1 MHEIIT
7 LQLGQRSNYLATHF
21 WNTQE
26 SYFTYSESEES
37 LVDHDIHFR
46 PGLGADGSETFT
58 PRTLIYDL
66 KGGFG
71 SLRKVNALYEI
82 EEPAG
87 PQGLWNGPTIIQRQA
102 AIEQSVYQQSLD
114 QGLEPPLLTT
124 DSVRYWSDF
133 NRVYFHPKSV
143 IQLNEYELGSALMPF
158 EKWSVGEDLF
168 NSLDKEH
175 DILDRDLR
183 SFVEEADCMQGIQM
197 IASVDDA
204 WGGFAARYM
213 DRIRDEFGKTTV
225 YFWGLEA
232 GFGSVPREKRF
243 NQLSNTAKSTSEIAQ
258 QVSLFVPMTIPQAML
273 PSYVMLDPK
282 SRWHVGGL
290 LSTAYET
297 MTLLSR
303 LRLGSAS
310 RRSLDELVSVLNV
323 NGNQNIAKCRMSIGQ
338 KDAQNEHLK
347 SARLEERVRSRDTRA
362 PSQERRGEEGPFSQK
377 YQDLKPLDMD
387 FFPTETDERGRGQK
401 VTKET
406 HVFARAEIF
415 RADDQKENELEETDE
430 NVGHERAR
438 RRAAGLPIIQ
448 KSRVS
453 LSYPLLD
460 SFPHIFAHSSTA
472 SSLRVS
478 TSLSTDT
485 TVAMRMKNLQNIVS
499 RAVGVDEREALGNSL
514 GDLAEAY
521 QEGWDSG
528 TEDDDD
534 D

>member
-7 LQLGQRSNYLATHF
+7 LQLGQKSNYLATNF

-26 SYFTYSESEES
+26 SYFTYSKDDES

-71 SLRKVNALYEI
+71 SLRKINALYEI
-82 EEPAG
+82 EEPAV
-87 PQGLWNGPTIIQRQA
+87 PQGLWSGPTIIQRQP
-102 AIEQSVYQQSLD
+102 AIELSAYQQSLD
-114 QGLEPPLLTT
+114 QGLEPPPLTT
-124 DSVRYWSDF
+124 ESVRYWSDF
-133 NRVYFHPKSV
+133 NRVYFHPKSIV
-143 IQLNEYELGSALMPF
+143 QLNEYELGSALMPF
-158 EKWSVGEDLF
+158 ENWSVGEDLF

-183 SFVEEADCMQGIQM
+183 SFAEEADHMQGIQI
-197 IASVDDA
+197 IAGVDDA

-213 DRIRDEFGKTTV
+213 DRIRDEYGKTTV
-225 YFWGLEA
+225 YFWGLEDSSK
-232 GFGSVPREKRF
+232 SVPREKRF
-243 NQLSNTAKSTSEIAQ
+243 TQLSNTSRSISEIAPHA
-258 QVSLFVPMTIPQAML
+258 SLFVPMTIPQTML
-273 PSYVMLDPK
+273 PSYVMIDLK

-297 MTLLSR
+297 MTLPSR
-303 LRLGSAS
+303 LRLGNGS
-310 RRSLDELVSVLNV
+310 RVSLDELVSVLNV
-323 NGNQNIAKCRMSIGQ
+323 NGNQNIAKVRMSVYQ
-338 KDAQNEHLK
+338 KDTPNGHHR
-347 SARLEERVRSRDTRA
+347 SARLEGRAQSRDTRM
-362 PSQERRGEEGPFSQK
+362 PSQERRSEEESFSQED
-377 YQDLKPLDMD
+377 QGLETFDMD
-387 FFPTETDERGRGQK
+387 FFPEEVGERSRGRST
-401 VTKET
+401 VKEP
-406 HVFARAEIF
+406 HVFGQAEIF
-415 RADDQKENELEETDE
+415 RAEDEKEKQVEETDE
-430 NVGHERAR
+430 EAGHERAR

-448 KSRVS
+448 KTRVS

-460 SFPHIFAHSSTA
+460 SFPHIFAQSSTT

-485 TVAMRMKNLQNIVS
+485 TVALRIKYLQHIVS
-499 RAVGVDEREALGNSL
+499 RAVSFDEREALSNSL

-521 QEGWDSG
+521 EEGWDSG

-534 D
+534 